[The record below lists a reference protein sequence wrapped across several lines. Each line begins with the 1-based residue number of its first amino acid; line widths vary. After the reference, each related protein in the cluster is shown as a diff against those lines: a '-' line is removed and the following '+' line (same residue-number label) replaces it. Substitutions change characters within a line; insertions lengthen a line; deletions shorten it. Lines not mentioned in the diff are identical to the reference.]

1 MKAGGKQYYCAA
13 LINMRY
19 VHTKYREG
27 MAHFVLLLQYV
38 ARKLYKQRWANN
50 RFLRIGRRGKVK
62 GFAFDEL
69 VIFRY
74 QMLCWTYF
82 SIYHHLEEFFCD
94 ARLNLAGIIFISQPS
109 TSKLCSHYY
118 SMKRMSV
125 IIPFVKSKYERSLLE
140 DCRHRPIQLSNVIIR
155 ESVSYYVS
163 IYH

>member
-50 RFLRIGRRGKVK
+50 RFLRKGRKGKVK
-62 GFAFDEL
+62 GFIFDEL

-94 ARLNLAGIIFISQPS
+94 ARMNLAGIIFIISQPF
-109 TSKLCSHYY
+109 TSKLCSHY

-140 DCRHRPIQLSNVIIR
+140 NVGIDQ
-155 ESVSYYVS
+155 
-163 IYH
+163 

>member
-50 RFLRIGRRGKVK
+50 RFLRIGRKGKVK
-62 GFAFDEL
+62 GFAFVEFM
-69 VIFRY
+69 IFRY

-94 ARLNLAGIIFISQPS
+94 ARMNLAGIIFISQPS
-109 TSKLCSHYY
+109 TSKLCSHY

-140 DCRHRPIQLSNVIIR
+140 DCRHRPILLSNVIIR
-155 ESVSYYVS
+155 QSVLYYVS